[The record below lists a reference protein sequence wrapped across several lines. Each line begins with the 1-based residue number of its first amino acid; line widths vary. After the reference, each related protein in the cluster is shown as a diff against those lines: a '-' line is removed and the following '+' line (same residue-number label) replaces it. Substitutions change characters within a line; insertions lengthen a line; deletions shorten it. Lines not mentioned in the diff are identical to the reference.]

1 MLYFPMDFGELNIDG
16 LIDTGALSSAIPEA
30 DLRKI
35 RLLAPQSILNEGPP
49 PEFQIM
55 VANGQLEAP
64 IATVELQFE
73 VGDITFR
80 EKFIVMTNLTSPLI
94 GLLFLQRN
102 STILDMRQGILN
114 FPFFS
119 MQLKNEDR
127 TYPNV
132 IEPIINPVD
141 TILQPGKRT
150 TIWVKSQ
157 IYTENEATGIIQPS
171 PLLENDEDL
180 LICPAISSTQNNKHM
195 VQISNFLD
203 HPYTLKKGTH
213 MANFSILT
221 PEQTKHIRPVNP
233 TSVRHLL
240 NNNHDDAIHY
250 INSLLKTSKP
260 DEVNETYWFPTPQN
274 PGNEKEH
281 TPIQTRILNELREL
295 EQLEKLNPLAN
306 SDSRNQFLSNFDWTN
321 STLQRDAKQA
331 VENLLVEF
339 HDIFARHRF
348 DIGINTEFKVQLTPL
363 DNRPAYSQSLPAP
376 INLKDDILV
385 ELALLHKYG
394 IITTLPFSKYA
405 SPIFAQRKP
414 NGKLRLLVDLRK
426 INTLIADDYI
436 NNNHPVSTLTDA
448 AQHMAGKNL
457 FCKLDC
463 SQAYHCLQ
471 MADQQSIELLAFN
484 FASRTFAYRRLAQGL
499 SRSLSAFSSFIREYL
514 DPVIKADQCAQYVD
528 DIGIAANTPEQLI
541 KNLRAVFQCLRK
553 AGLKLSMIKC
563 HFGVQEVD
571 FLGRTITTK
580 GVAPQKQKIARFL
593 EKVKFPRSKKA
604 LQRYIGFLN
613 YYRNY
618 IPRLAERLTPF
629 FQLLKATDAKTK
641 IPITPDIMKEFREIN
656 EALDRCCQ
664 LALRQP
670 LPGKQLVLMTD
681 ASFQAAGYAVLIE
694 DDPNQKFTSTRKTY
708 APIAYGSKTYS
719 PSQIKMSIYAKE
731 FLAIYMAFKEFGHI
745 FWGATKPVIIMTD
758 SKSVTRFFQT
768 KMIPPPL
775 WNACDFV
782 LQFNFTI
789 AHIPGKMNTAADF
802 LSRLEMD
809 PNEKIILKIRED
821 IPTKPIEVNIE
832 STGIAQEE
840 QVFSDPTDQQETT
853 ENELW
858 QRKEEVRNAIPNE
871 PPVITVSCY
880 YTNDLHKD
888 TTIVNIAQLTK
899 PSRILIE
906 QDSDPTL
913 LNFKREMLGLPFD
926 EQILLNDARY
936 MHYSRNKKRI
946 IIKDDILYRQ
956 YYNDIGEV
964 SHLQVLLP
972 GQLLKVL
979 LQSLHGTAGKHPG
992 ISKMMQEIRQK
1003 YYFPSIA
1010 PYVRNW
1016 VRDCEICI
1024 HDKRINNTR
1033 ITPELIH
1040 IPEWDLG
1047 PEDLMQIDLLPE
1059 LPPSGGYENI
1069 ITAIDVFSRY
1079 AFAYPVSNPT
1089 AVNTAKVIIDIMTR
1103 HAYLPTLIITDK
1115 GSVFVSQVIHEVA
1128 EILGIN
1134 LKHATTKHAQTIG
1147 VLERAHATIKTSL
1160 KMASGEYRKQWHK
1173 YLPIAIL
1180 NYNTTYHSSIDCEPS
1195 RVFHGRVPHNILDH
1209 KLGLRFNP
1217 NITPTTDFAEELLRR
1232 TKILYD
1238 KTKKNVMQSYI
1249 KYKRYYDKKAKASP
1263 LKEKDHCFILQPKA
1277 DHQGSK
1283 IPFRDF
1289 RWIGPYLVEKL
1300 LPNNNYIVRKLNTN
1314 KTQILHRIRLRKYN
1328 PEKPPEDN
1336 YSEVQWQT
1344 DDNIVVPQ
1352 DDLYT
1357 IAWEAEFGGHLFD
1370 MPIIYTDPNAIDF
1383 DESHTQGPDT
1393 VIVPRSYHHDPSDG
1407 QIRETCPISDPS
1419 LPQTL
1424 MPKLNGQNQDIE
1436 TTIDL
1441 TPNDDSEQTDE
1452 PNTDTETTCEP
1463 IPQPPL
1469 RLCDTPTTLEI
1480 NDPTTENIPQIEPS
1494 HSRGAKYNLRP
1505 NPNPNYSEIY
1515 RYWCA
1520 QKF

>member
-1 MLYFPMDFGELNIDG
+1 M
-16 LIDTGALSSAIPEA
+16 
-30 DLRKI
+30 
-35 RLLAPQSILNEGPP
+35 
-49 PEFQIM
+49 
-55 VANGQLEAP
+55 
-64 IATVELQFE
+64 
-73 VGDITFR
+73 
-80 EKFIVMTNLTSPLI
+80 
-94 GLLFLQRN
+94 
-102 STILDMRQGILN
+102 
-114 FPFFS
+114 
-119 MQLKNEDR
+119 
-127 TYPNV
+127 
-132 IEPIINPVD
+132 
-141 TILQPGKRT
+141 
-150 TIWVKSQ
+150 
-157 IYTENEATGIIQPS
+157 
-171 PLLENDEDL
+171 
-180 LICPAISSTQNNKHM
+180 
-195 VQISNFLD
+195 
-203 HPYTLKKGTH
+203 
-213 MANFSILT
+213 
-221 PEQTKHIRPVNP
+221 
-233 TSVRHLL
+233 
-240 NNNHDDAIHY
+240 
-250 INSLLKTSKP
+250 
-260 DEVNETYWFPTPQN
+260 
-274 PGNEKEH
+274 
-281 TPIQTRILNELREL
+281 
-295 EQLEKLNPLAN
+295 
-306 SDSRNQFLSNFDWTN
+306 
-321 STLQRDAKQA
+321 
-331 VENLLVEF
+331 EF

-385 ELALLHKYG
+385 ELALLNKYG

-436 NNNHPVSTLTDA
+436 NNNHPVSILTDA
-448 AQHMAGKNL
+448 SQHMARKNL

-471 MADQQSIELLAFN
+471 VADQQSIELLAFN
-484 FASRTFAYRRLAQGL
+484 FASRTFAYRRLAQIL

-541 KNLRAVFQCLRK
+541 KNLRAVFHCLGK
-553 AGLKLSMIKC
+553 AGLKLSMAKC
-563 HFGVQEVD
+563 QFGVQKVD
-571 FLGRTITTK
+571 LLGRTITTK
-580 GVAPQKQKIARFL
+580 GVAPQKQKIAKFL
-593 EKVKFPRSKKA
+593 KKVNFPRSKKA
-604 LQRYIGFLN
+604 HQRYIGFSN

-629 FQLLKATDAKTK
+629 FHLLKTTDGKTK
-641 IPITPDIMKEFREIN
+641 MPITPDIMKEFREIN

-670 LPGKQLVLMTD
+670 LPGKQLVLMSD

-694 DDPNQKFTSTRKTY
+694 DDPNQKYTSTRKTY

-731 FLAIYMAFKEFGHI
+731 FLAIHMAFKEVGHI
-745 FWGATKPVIIMTD
+745 FWSAIKPVIIMTD

-782 LQFNFTI
+782 LQFNVTI
-789 AHIPGKMNTAADF
+789 AHFLGKMNTAADF

-832 STGIAQEE
+832 STGIALEE
-840 QVFSDPTDQQETT
+840 TVFFDSSDQQQTT
-853 ENELW
+853 EKELW
-858 QRKEEVRNAIPNE
+858 KRKEEAQNAIPNDL
-871 PPVITVSCY
+871 PVITVSCY
-880 YTNDLHKD
+880 YANDLHRD
-888 TTIVNIAQLTK
+888 TLILNIAQLTK
-899 PSRILIE
+899 PARILIE

-936 MHYSRNKKRI
+936 VQYSRNKKRI
-946 IIKDDILYRQ
+946 IIKNDILYRQ
-956 YYNDIGEV
+956 HYNDIGEV
-964 SHLQVLLP
+964 SHIQVLLP

-1010 PYVRNW
+1010 TYVRNW

-1024 HDKRINNTR
+1024 QDKRINNTR
-1033 ITPELIH
+1033 ITPELFH

-1047 PEDLMQIDLLPE
+1047 PEDLMKIDFLPE
-1059 LPPSGGYENI
+1059 LPPSLGYENI

-1089 AVNTAKVIIDIMTR
+1089 AVNTARVIIDIITR
-1103 HAYLPTLIITDK
+1103 HAYLPTPIIIDK
-1115 GSVFVSQVIHEVA
+1115 GSVFVSQVIHELA
-1128 EILGIN
+1128 EILGRN

-1209 KLGLRFNP
+1209 KLGLRLNP
-1217 NITPTTDFAEELLRR
+1217 NSAPTTDFAEELLCR

-1238 KTKKNVMQSYI
+1238 KTKKNIMQSYI
-1249 KYKRYYDKKAKASP
+1249 KYKKYYDKKAKTSP
-1263 LKEKDHCFILQPKA
+1263 LKEKDYFFILQPKA

-1289 RWIGPYLVEKL
+1289 RWIGPYLVEEV
-1300 LPNNNYIVRKLNTN
+1300 LPNNIYIVRKLNTN

-1336 YSEVQWQT
+1336 CQETQWQIG
-1344 DDNIVVPQ
+1344 DNIVVPQ

-1357 IAWEAEFGGHLFD
+1357 TAWEAEFGGHLFD
-1370 MPIIYTDPNAIDF
+1370 IPIIYTDPNAIDF
-1383 DESHTQGPDT
+1383 DDSHIQGPQT
-1393 VIVPRSYHHDPSDG
+1393 VIIPRSYFHDSSNG
-1407 QIRETCPISDPS
+1407 QNRETCRIFDPPV
-1419 LPQTL
+1419 PQNLT
-1424 MPKLNGQNQDIE
+1424 PKSNGQSQDIE
-1436 TTIDL
+1436 TTTDL
-1441 TPNDDSEQTDE
+1441 THNDNSKQTSE
-1452 PNTDTETTCEP
+1452 PSTDTETACEP
-1463 IPQPPL
+1463 MIQPPL
-1469 RLCDTPTTLEI
+1469 GQSRTPSQFEI
-1480 NDPTTENIPQIEPS
+1480 NDPTTEDILQTEPS
-1494 HSRGAKYNLRP
+1494 HSRGGTYNLRP
-1505 NPNPNYSEIY
+1505 NPNPNYSELY
-1515 RYWCA
+1515 RY
-1520 QKF
+1520 